1 MRIAL
6 PATHDAAEK
15 AYEEALKQDPQHLD
29 SWNNLGITRV
39 NTGDVYGAKAAW
51 QSALGVN
58 RTYCKAHANLGFL
71 AQSRGQIEEAVVEF
85 TTTLSY
91 CPEQPRRALRAG
103 LNLRRRAANQAS
115 GRTF

>member
-1 MRIAL
+1 M
-6 PATHDAAEK
+6 
-15 AYEEALKQDPQHLD
+15 
-29 SWNNLGITRV
+29 

-91 CPEQPRRALRAG
+91 CPNNLVAHYGLGSSTPTSGEIRSERSPTLRPCSDSTLGSAGPRKSS
-103 LNLRRRAANQAS
+103 S
-115 GRTF
+115 GCWS